1 MSIFV
6 IGKSQQTQH
15 IYLYKQTETDEHTM
29 SPMASLDMA
38 ASLTSKSKALDCLT
52 ESFDELSCRLSS
64 IKQPH
69 SMPDLTI
76 RFLIFI
82 EDSEGARSNIFDS
95 SRFVKKTNGN
105 SSAFSGSNWQLSSS
119 SSSQKLN
126 QGKTSESSKEKTL
139 NNQMLTRMV
148 FGSFPMVVTNRTA
161 IKVHSLK

>member
-1 MSIFV
+1 MP
-6 IGKSQQTQH
+6 
-15 IYLYKQTETDEHTM
+15 
-29 SPMASLDMA
+29 PMASLDMA
-38 ASLTSKSKALDCLT
+38 NTASLTNKTKALDCLT
-52 ESFDELSCRLSS
+52 ESFDELSCRLNSV
-64 IKQPH
+64 KQQH
-69 SMPDLTI
+69 STMPDLTI

-95 SRFVKKTNGN
+95 SRFVKKTNKN

-126 QGKTSESSKEKTL
+126 QGKASENSKEKTL

-161 IKVHSLK
+161 IKVHSLKYIFDLIYLIFLI